1 MNISII
7 TMHAMHNPGS
17 VYQAY
22 ALQTY
27 LNKMGQNVQII
38 DYRPHYFYTEG
49 SGISLLLKKILFFR
63 SYRAT
68 KKKYSDFIS
77 KNMFLTPRY
86 NTYEELSSGSFNS
99 DLYIV
104 GSDQLWN
111 SDYECGKDMAYY
123 LRFINNGIKTSYS
136 TSVGK
141 EKIDEAN
148 ARILEDNLFEFKKL
162 SVREKSTSIQLATLL
177 NKEVQWVCDPVFLL
191 EYTDYKK
198 FIADNSQKEKYV
210 MVYNLPGSSQLDNLV
225 QFYHNAGCK
234 IILFG
239 GYTKRCLCDEHIKKA
254 GPEEFLTCL
263 CNAHCI
269 ISSSFHATA
278 FSLIFHK
285 DFVTIVPERNG
296 ERIMSLLDEADLLHR
311 AVLPENTINLDSLNE
326 KIEWNTIDDNL
337 SRYISASKDYLGRLI
352 DSL

>member
-27 LNKMGQNVQII
+27 LNQMGHNVQII

-49 SGISLLLKKILFFR
+49 SGIFLLLKKILFFR

-68 KKKYSDFIS
+68 NKKYSDFIS
-77 KNMFLTPRY
+77 KYMLLTPRY

-111 SDYECGKDMAYY
+111 SDYECGKDLAYY

-141 EKIDEAN
+141 EKIDDAN
-148 ARILEDNLFEFKKL
+148 ARILEEYLVDFKKL
-162 SVREKSTSIQLATLL
+162 SVREKSTSIQLAALI

-191 EYTDYKK
+191 KSADYKK
-198 FIADNSQKEKYV
+198 FIADNPRKDPYV
-210 MVYNLPGSSQLDNLV
+210 MVYNLPGSGQLDELV
-225 QFYHNAGCK
+225 QFYHNAGYK

-239 GYTKRCLCDEHIKKA
+239 GYTKRCFCDEHIKKA
-254 GPEEFLTCL
+254 GPEEFLTWL
-263 CNAHCI
+263 YYAHCI

-285 DFVTIVPERNG
+285 DFVTIVPGRNG
-296 ERIMSLLDEADLLHR
+296 ERIMSLLREAKLLHR
-311 AVLPENTINLDSLNE
+311 AVLPDNTIDFNCLNE
-326 KIEWNTIDDNL
+326 TIEWNEIDNNL
-337 SRYISASKDYLGRLI
+337 SRYISDSKDYLRRLLE
-352 DSL
+352 S